1 MSNAIQSLWQHQEPE
16 LRRMSTDEIRRRAD
30 HALSEDRKHKLVALL
45 TASLLTVCFVV
56 FLFVSSTLMGRIG
69 GVVGIGA
76 GISIAYRA
84 YRLIKSYPLLPSAF
98 GIEAYRRIL
107 EREQRGLAIC
117 WQTMLLVQLGVVLEV
132 MGDPMANSRR
142 VVTALVMVA
151 PVIAVAILTRAKAH
165 AYGRRTRELDQA

>member
-98 GIEAYRRIL
+98 GIE
-107 EREQRGLAIC
+107 
-117 WQTMLLVQLGVVLEV
+117 
-132 MGDPMANSRR
+132 
-142 VVTALVMVA
+142 
-151 PVIAVAILTRAKAH
+151 
-165 AYGRRTRELDQA
+165 

>member
-1 MSNAIQSLWQHQEPE
+1 
-16 LRRMSTDEIRRRAD
+16 
-30 HALSEDRKHKLVALL
+30 
-45 TASLLTVCFVV
+45 
-56 FLFVSSTLMGRIG
+56 MGRIG
-69 GVVGIGA
+69 SVVGIGA

-107 EREQRGLAIC
+107 EREQKGLAIC

-132 MGDPMANSRR
+132 IGDPMATSRR

-151 PVIAVAILTRAKAH
+151 PVITVAILTRAKAH